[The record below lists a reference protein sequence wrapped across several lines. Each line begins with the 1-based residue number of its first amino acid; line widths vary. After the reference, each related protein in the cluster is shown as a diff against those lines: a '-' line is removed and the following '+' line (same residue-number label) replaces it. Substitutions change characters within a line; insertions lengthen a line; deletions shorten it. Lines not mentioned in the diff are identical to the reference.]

1 MTPLQQIA
9 TVVAKVFGDANF
21 LQKEELIAKYN
32 FVKDSVEVVDI
43 GDQRYML
50 GIVKIAKPTNPLP
63 GVIFH
68 NPVEQRGYYAA
79 MGREENG
86 HADFSGAEVARAC
99 RKVMHNYFEG
109 DNAIPRI
116 HLDVVL
122 ETVKL
127 SYDDFLSKM
136 SEMCSEP
143 NEIRE
148 FVKEHCVTQLGRK
161 SMLYGTV
168 ERLVAQMNTWRMQ
181 AFLLADRPLYW
192 ILDFDKYSSQ
202 RYSRT
207 GTASTPWGVQRDAAV
222 WVPGADVE
230 DEIVQEQKTGATPEQ
245 AMTTVLDRHLA
256 RFNAYL
262 GRQAYQAQILKM
274 GKLEHV
280 ASESEVVYGYDDAK
294 NVLDK
299 LAKHIWYIN

>member
-9 TVVAKVFGDANF
+9 TVVAKVFGDGNF

-32 FVKDSVEVVDI
+32 FVKNSVEVVEI

-68 NPVEQRGYYAA
+68 NPIEQRSYYAA

-99 RKVMHNYFEG
+99 RKVMQNYFEG
-109 DNAIPRI
+109 DNVSQRT
-116 HLDVVL
+116 HLNLVL

-127 SYDDFLSKM
+127 TYDDLLDKL
-136 SEMCSEP
+136 SEMCQQP
-143 NEIRE
+143 DEIRE
-148 FVKEHCVTQLGRK
+148 FVKEHLVTSLELVP
-161 SMLYGTV
+161 MLYGTV
-168 ERLVAQMNTWRMQ
+168 ERLVAQMRTWRMQ
-181 AFLLADRPLYW
+181 AFLLAERPLYW
-192 ILDFDKYSSQ
+192 ILDYDKYSPVH
-202 RYSRT
+202 YSRT
-207 GTASTPWGVQRDAAV
+207 GTTSTLWGIKRDAAV

-230 DEIVQEQKTGATPEQ
+230 EEIVFEQKMGATPEQ
-245 AMTTVLDRHLA
+245 ALITVLDRHLSK
-256 RFNAYL
+256 FNAYL
-262 GRQAYQAQILKM
+262 DRQVYQAKIVKM

-280 ASESEVVYGYDDAK
+280 ASESEVVYGYEEVK
-294 NVLDK
+294 KVLDE